1 MFVSNQ
7 SAGRSI
13 GDSAYAI
20 DGVNALASASVD
32 APDDPGLN
40 QQRQELFNEQG
51 VHIDTATGDS
61 MIIATVTLGVN
72 DECAAALGL
81 PEYGKADT
89 VGGVSGGPAAGL
101 QRNAD
106 GNVVYTD
113 ENGVA
118 STLRNI

>member
-1 MFVSNQ
+1 
-7 SAGRSI
+7 
-13 GDSAYAI
+13 
-20 DGVNALASASVD
+20 
-32 APDDPGLN
+32 
-40 QQRQELFNEQG
+40 
-51 VHIDTATGDS
+51 

-81 PEYGKADT
+81 PEYGKADA

-113 ENGVA
+113 ADGLE
-118 STLRNI
+118 STLHKMNGEKEPVLGRYAGLVMQLHEDGVGPTSRRTNE